1 MAVARNADPI
11 QFNGGLA
18 LLSSWPNGAMGL
30 STDTITHFTLY
41 PAEHGGAFLVSSPF
55 SDPVAGPRGRTVRFP
70 ARTLQVVVPHGTTAT
85 RWHDGDS
92 TTRGELTYQGAYRT
106 LEALIANG
114 ETLGANPVRGRV
126 HVGLHRPE
134 TRTSTLAQRLPADFD
149 VIHLTNASDI
159 KVRDYLRV
167 TGNPG
172 GEDEVVRIVE
182 RITST
187 SFGIS
192 RGEPGIDGS
201 PTTEGTHDAGNLVT
215 LLEGPSAANEL
226 VNAGIAL
233 PASPTAGQRF
243 VFSGTATGLTSAVD
257 ADGQAVSAASAD
269 DFFIHD
275 GTNWVRQSQGQGV
288 LRNFGATGYSRV
300 EIVRDPL
307 MQDGAPLSYT
317 GPISSESNVSGWLLS
332 RR

>member
-1 MAVARNADPI
+1 MAVARNAEPI
-11 QFNGGLA
+11 QFNGGA
-18 LLSSWPNGAMGL
+18 VLSSPWPSGATGQ
-30 STDTITHFTLY
+30 SEGTITHFTLW
-41 PAEHGGAFLVSSPF
+41 PSEHGGAFLISSPF
-55 SDPVAGPRGRTVRFP
+55 SRPVAAPRGRPVRFP
-70 ARTLQVVVPHGTTAT
+70 AQILQVVVPHGTTAA

-92 TTRGELTYQGAYRT
+92 TTRGESTLQGAYLM
-106 LEALIANG
+106 LEALIAKG

-134 TRTSTLAQRLPADFD
+134 TRTSTSAQRLPADFD
-149 VIHLTNASDI
+149 VIYLTDVFDI
-159 KVRDYLRV
+159 AVRSYLRV

-172 GEDEVVRIVE
+172 GADEIVRIVE

-192 RGEPGIDGS
+192 RGEDGIDGS
-201 PTTEGTHDAGNLVT
+201 PTTAATHDAGNLVT
-215 LLEGPSAANEL
+215 ILEAPSAANEL

-243 VFSGTATGLTSAVD
+243 VFSAAATGLTGAVD
-257 ADGQAVSAASAD
+257 ADGQSVSAASAD
-269 DFFIHD
+269 DFFIYD
-275 GTNWVRQSQGQGV
+275 VTNWVRQSQGQGV

-317 GPISSESNVSGWLLS
+317 GAISSESNGSGWLLS

>member
-1 MAVARNADPI
+1 MVVARNANPI

-18 LLSSWPNGAMGL
+18 LSSPWPNGGMGQ
-30 STDTITHFTLY
+30 STGTITHFMLS
-41 PAEHGGAFLVSSPF
+41 PRQHGGAPLISSPF
-55 SDPVAGPRGRTVRFP
+55 SRPVVALGGRPVRFP
-70 ARTLQVVVPHGTTAT
+70 AQILQVVVPHGTTAA

-92 TTRGELTYQGAYRT
+92 TTRGESTLQGAYLM

-149 VIHLTNASDI
+149 VIFLTDASDI
-159 KVRDYLRV
+159 DVRNYLRV

-172 GEDEVVRIVE
+172 GEDEVVRVVE
-182 RITST
+182 RLAST

-192 RGEPGIDGS
+192 RGELGLDGS
-201 PTTEGTHDAGNLVT
+201 PTTAATHDAGNPVT
-215 LLEGPSAANEL
+215 ILEAPSAANEL

-233 PASPTAGQRF
+233 PASPTADQRF
-243 VFSGTATGLTSAVD
+243 VFSAAATGLTGAVD

-300 EIVRDPL
+300 EVVRDPL

-317 GPISSESNVSGWLLS
+317 GAISSESNGSGWLLS